1 MVFKAY
7 NFKSLKY
14 DLRLVVFQNISREV
28 FKDSHKTNTREKFL
42 LLRPITTEGNRV
54 MYQSEFQTITCN
66 SIKVYNTMVCFQN
79 KNSLPSRSM
88 QKYSELGNIPMAS

>member
-14 DLRLVVFQNISREV
+14 DLPLVVFQNISREV
-28 FKDSHKTNTREKFL
+28 FKDSHITKTREKFL

-54 MYQSEFQTITCN
+54 MYQSEFQTITCITR
-66 SIKVYNTMVCFQN
+66 SKCTTPWFVFKTKTVHQAGQCRNTV
-79 KNSLPSRSM
+79 S
-88 QKYSELGNIPMAS
+88 

>member
-14 DLRLVVFQNISREV
+14 NLRLVVFQNISREV

-42 LLRPITTEGNRV
+42 LLQPITTEGKGV
-54 MYQSEFQTITCN
+54 MYQSEFQTITPVTQSKCTTPWLF
-66 SIKVYNTMVCFQN
+66 SK
-79 KNSLPSRSM
+79 
-88 QKYSELGNIPMAS
+88 QKQFLKQVNAEIQ